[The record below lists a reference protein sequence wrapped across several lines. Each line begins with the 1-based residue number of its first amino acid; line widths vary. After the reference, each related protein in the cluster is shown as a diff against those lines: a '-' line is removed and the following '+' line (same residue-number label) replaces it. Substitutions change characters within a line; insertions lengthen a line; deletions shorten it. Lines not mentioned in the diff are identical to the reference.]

1 MTLLQSFL
9 GFRKVKIA
17 VWLEENLKELEKDF
31 ETDFSVLDEEC
42 KQILAQREKERD
54 TLARSLKKVE
64 LERFE
69 ADELY
74 KRMTDKKVEYSKKN
88 KELSEQIRLLEAKSS
103 PDNVWLS
110 AFQSGFERAWGM
122 MKPVMY
128 DGFEK
133 VKEEISNN
141 AKMETLNGLQSVLG
155 RVNGTDS
162 EKD

>member
-9 GFRKVKIA
+9 GFKKVKEEEWVA
-17 VWLEENLKELEKDF
+17 EQLASLEAKF
-31 ETDFSVLDEEC
+31 ETEFSVLDEEC
-42 KQILAQREKERD
+42 KQILAQKEKEKD
-54 TLARSLKKVE
+54 VLERSLKKVE

-74 KRMTDKKVEYSKKN
+74 KRMMDKKVEYAKKN
-88 KELSEQIRLLEAKSS
+88 KELAEQIRMIEAKAS

-110 AFQSGFERAWGM
+110 AFQTGFTRAWDM

-128 DGFEK
+128 TGFDK
-133 VKEEISNN
+133 VKQEISDN

>member
-1 MTLLQSFL
+1 MIPFQSFL
-9 GFRKVKIA
+9 GFKKVKEEEWVA
-17 VWLEENLKELEKDF
+17 EQLASLEAKF
-31 ETDFSVLDEEC
+31 ETEFSVLDEEC

-54 TLARSLKKVE
+54 ALERSLKKVE

-74 KRMTDKKVEYSKKN
+74 KRMTDKKVEYAKKN

-110 AFQSGFERAWGM
+110 AFQSGFEKAWGM